1 MKNTGKSKSDFAVFI
16 LSHGRAGKVKT
27 YKVLRKQGYTGRIFI
42 IIDNEDETAQE
53 YYKNYGDEVI
63 MFDKKEAAKEVDA
76 GNNFNDR
83 RTVVFARNENFKI
96 AEKLG
101 IKYFLQLDDDYSVF
115 GYKFNSQL
123 VYGQKSIKDLDKVFA
138 ILLEYYKSTNAL
150 TLAMAQTGDF
160 IGGGKG
166 AFGKEIRLR
175 RKAMNTFFC
184 CTDRPFKFLGWIN
197 EDVTTYVTLGARG
210 GLFLTVPNVAINQT
224 TTQQSKGGLT
234 EAYLD
239 QGTYVKS
246 FYSVMFAPS
255 CVSIALMGE
264 KYKRPHHK
272 IRWKNAAPM
281 ILHEKWKK

>member
-1 MKNTGKSKSDFAVFI
+1 MEKDNFAVFI

-27 YKVLRKQGYTGRIFI
+27 YKQLRKQGYTGRIFI

-53 YYKNYGDEVI
+53 YYKKYGEEVI
-63 MFDKKEAAKEVDA
+63 MFDKKEAAKNVDS

-83 RTVVFARNENFKI
+83 RTVVYARNENFKI
-96 AEKLG
+96 AKKLG
-101 IKYFLQLDDDYSVF
+101 VKYFLQLDDDYSVF

-123 VYGQKSIKDLDKVFA
+123 VYGQKSIKDLDKVFK
-138 ILLEYYKSTNAL
+138 ILLNYYKSTNAV

-160 IGGGKG
+160 IGGGRG

-184 CTDRPFKFLGWIN
+184 STDRPFDFLGWIN

-210 GLFLTVPNVAINQT
+210 HLFLTVPNVAINQT

-246 FYSVMFAPS
+246 FYSVMYAPS
-255 CVSIALMGE
+255 CVSITMMGE

-281 ILHEKWKK
+281 IMHEKWKK